1 MSWRRPLALSALWAA
16 TACDTGAVG
25 VAECE
30 RIETARC
37 RAATSCG
44 MGLDDKDAQET
55 CERFARDDCLH
66 GLPLDEAP
74 RRTDVDRCV
83 AAITAAGTCNAQGTT
98 LAKDCPTLGVAST
111 SPSTACEVI
120 QDPEQLGACEFLT
133 GEPAAGGATSTG
145 GASSTGGAASTGGAP
160 SDAGPG

>member
-1 MSWRRPLALSALWAA
+1 
-16 TACDTGAVG
+16 
-25 VAECE
+25 
-30 RIETARC
+30 
-37 RAATSCG
+37 